1 MTRILAAAL
10 ALSLFAAAGAA
21 SAEPMHHGW
30 RHHGWHHH
38 HHMHGWRHHHR

>member
-10 ALSLFAAAGAA
+10 ALSLLAAGAA

-30 RHHGWHHH
+30 RHHGWRH